1 MATHPIRELGCAP
14 ATQIRRRH
22 RRFSYLLIAE
32 LTLIVGFPV
41 FEWMEMGLYGF
52 LGIAVFA
59 AALYAVFGEGRWTAI
74 AFALSIPAIAGN
86 FLASF
91 AHTRV
96 FFVPGL
102 IFGVVFLG
110 FVTALILRSVISAVE
125 VSSETLYGA
134 VAGYILIGLTWGAVF
149 FLIATVSP
157 AAFRS
162 TIETAAVIRWPDFMF
177 FSFVTLTTIGYGD
190 IVPVSA
196 LAKSLVILEAVTG
209 TMFPAVT
216 IARLVALYGA
226 SARRS

>member
-1 MATHPIRELGCAP
+1 MATHPIRALGP
-14 ATQIRRRH
+14 KSVSQIPLRH
-22 RRFSYLLIAE
+22 HRFSYLLIAE
-32 LTLIVGFPV
+32 LALIVGFPV
-41 FEWMEMGLYGF
+41 FEWMEMGLYGV

-74 AFALSIPAIAGN
+74 AFVLGIPAIAGN

-102 IFGVVFLG
+102 VFGVVFLG
-110 FVTALILRSVISAVE
+110 FVATLILKSVISAVE

-134 VAGYILIGLTWGAVF
+134 VAGYILIGLTWGAGF
-149 FLIATVSP
+149 FLMATVAPS
-157 AAFRS
+157 AFRS
-162 TIETAAVIRWPDFMF
+162 TIENAAAMRWPDFMF

-196 LAKSLVILEAVTG
+196 FAKSLVILEAVTG
-209 TMFPAVT
+209 IMFPAVT
-216 IARLVALYGA
+216 IARLVALYSA